1 MSQSWNDL
9 ARELGISTL
18 SPDARPELF
27 LLITIAIAT
36 VFLWQ
41 IPGGKILIYPFTIL
55 ATWFH
60 EMGHGLMGIIL
71 GGDFERLEIEKN
83 GNGLARCSGNFFLGR
98 IGNALFYA
106 AGSMFPPIIGG
117 GLIIASRNLQISHNL
132 LVVLGLFLIFSAIVW
147 VRTSFGILV
156 IPLLGFL
163 ILVIALKTPLET
175 QKFTTQFIGI
185 QACISTFKNFG
196 YLFTYQIPGG
206 FSDTARIAENLFLP
220 HWFWG
225 IIMTIT
231 SLEILLQSLR
241 IAYFI

>member
-9 ARELGISTL
+9 ARQLGISTL
-18 SPDARPELF
+18 SPDARPEFL
-27 LLITIAIAT
+27 LLITIAITT

-41 IPGGKILIYPFTIL
+41 FPGGKIIIYPFTIL

-71 GGDFERLEIEKN
+71 GGDFEKLEIEKN
-83 GNGLARCSGNFFLGR
+83 GSGLARCSGHFFLGR

-106 AGSMFPPIIGG
+106 AGSMLPPIVGG
-117 GLIIASRNLQISHNL
+117 GLIIASRNLQLSHNI
-132 LVVLGLFLIFSAIVW
+132 LVILGVFLILSTIIW
-147 VRTSFGILV
+147 VRTGFGIV
-156 IPLLGFL
+156 IVPLLGFL
-163 ILVIALKTPLET
+163 ILAIALKTPLDV
-175 QKFTTQFIGI
+175 QKFATQIIGV

-196 YLFTYQIPGG
+196 YLFTYKIPGG

-220 HWFWG
+220 YWFWG
-225 IIMTIT
+225 IMITIA

-241 IAYFI
+241 IAYFM

>member
-1 MSQSWNDL
+1 MSQLWNDL
-9 ARELGISTL
+9 VRELGIASL
-18 SPDARPELF
+18 NADARSEFF

-41 IPGGKILIYPFTIL
+41 VPGGKIIIYPFTIL

-98 IGNALFYA
+98 VGNALFYA
-106 AGSMFPPIIGG
+106 AGSMLPPIVGG
-117 GLIIASRNLQISHNL
+117 GLIIASRNLQISHSVLIL
-132 LVVLGLFLIFSAIVW
+132 LGIFLMLSTIIW
-147 VRTSFGILV
+147 VRTSFGIVV
-156 IPLLGFL
+156 IPLLGFS
-163 ILVIALKTPLET
+163 ILAIALKTPLDT
-175 QKFTTQFIGI
+175 QKFATQFIGV

-196 YLFTYQIPGG
+196 YLFTYKIPGG
-206 FSDTARIAENLFLP
+206 FSDTARISENLFLP

-225 IIMTIT
+225 IIMTIA

-241 IAYFI
+241 VAYFV